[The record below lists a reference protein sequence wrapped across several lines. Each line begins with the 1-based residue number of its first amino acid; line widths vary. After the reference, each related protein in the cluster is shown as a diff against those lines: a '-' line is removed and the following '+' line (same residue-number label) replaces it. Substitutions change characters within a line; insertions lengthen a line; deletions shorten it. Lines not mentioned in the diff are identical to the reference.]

1 MGEKRSDA
9 AAQPADPAETPDGK
23 PVPRIPIP
31 PKATEGPA
39 PAFFSPHAA
48 VLAVESAP
56 VLGAVPP
63 PSSVPAAEGLPP
75 KAPVVRRSRVRR
87 HRVLIGDARHNGRY
101 VRATWHAEDRVF
113 VISTWSD
120 EVCTGAVRLP
130 AHKAPELINLL
141 SDGLGDALDPRQ
153 VAERRAP
160 SAIESAQ
167 VQVLGMKARMLRVL
181 RTGAAKATTSL
192 RAREVSALA
201 KVHEHKRRSHPS
213 R

>member
-1 MGEKRSDA
+1 MDEKPSDA
-9 AAQPADPAETPDGK
+9 ADPAERPDEK
-23 PVPRIPIP
+23 PVPKIPLTT
-31 PKATEGPA
+31 KATEGPA
-39 PAFFSPHAA
+39 PAFFSAHAA

-56 VLGAVPP
+56 VLGAVPVAAP
-63 PSSVPAAEGLPP
+63 EPAPEGAPA

-113 VISTWSD
+113 VISTWAD

-153 VAERRAP
+153 VVERRAP
-160 SAIESAQ
+160 SPIESAQ
-167 VQVLGMKARMLRVL
+167 VQVLGMKARVL
-181 RTGAAKATTSL
+181 RKLREAAAQATTSL
-192 RAREVSALA
+192 RAREVTALA
-201 KVHEHKRRSHPS
+201 KVHEYKRRPQ

>member
-1 MGEKRSDA
+1 MGEKPSDA
-9 AAQPADPAETPDGK
+9 ADRAERPDEK
-23 PVPRIPIP
+23 PVPKIPLTA
-31 PKATEGPA
+31 KASEGPA
-39 PAFFSPHAA
+39 PAFFSAHAA

-56 VLGAVPP
+56 VLGAEPVRPP
-63 PSSVPAAEGLPP
+63 APEAPA

-113 VISTWSD
+113 VISTWAD

-153 VAERRAP
+153 VVERRAP
-160 SAIESAQ
+160 SPIESAQ
-167 VQVLGMKARMLRVL
+167 VQVLGMKARVL
-181 RTGAAKATTSL
+181 RKLREAAAQATTSL
-192 RAREVSALA
+192 RAREVTALA
-201 KVHEHKRRSHPS
+201 KVHEYKRRQP
-213 R
+213 

>member
-1 MGEKRSDA
+1 MDEKPSDVG
-9 AAQPADPAETPDGK
+9 DPAERPDEK
-23 PVPRIPIP
+23 PVPKIPLTS
-31 PKATEGPA
+31 KATEGPA
-39 PAFFSPHAA
+39 PAFYSAHAA

-56 VLGAVPP
+56 VLGAVPVRQP
-63 PSSVPAAEGLPP
+63 EPEGAPA

-113 VISTWSD
+113 VISTWAD

-153 VAERRAP
+153 VVERRAP
-160 SAIESAQ
+160 SPIESAQ
-167 VQVLGMKARMLRVL
+167 VQVLGMKARVL
-181 RTGAAKATTSL
+181 RKLREAAAQATTSL
-192 RAREVSALA
+192 RAREVTALA
-201 KVHEHKRRSHPS
+201 KVHEYKRRPQP
-213 R
+213 